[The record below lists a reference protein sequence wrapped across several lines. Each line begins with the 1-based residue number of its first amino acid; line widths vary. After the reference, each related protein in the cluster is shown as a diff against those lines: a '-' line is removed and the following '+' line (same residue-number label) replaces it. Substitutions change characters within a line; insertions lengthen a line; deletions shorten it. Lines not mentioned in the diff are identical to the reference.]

1 MVMRSSKNRRTF
13 RLGVHTSITGG
24 ISKSIERAVS
34 LGCSTIQIF
43 SHNPRQWHKSRIP
56 KHEIELF
63 KALRKKHDISPVFIH
78 ASYLI
83 NLASLSKDVLQK
95 SIELLSYE
103 MMNADILGVEYVILH
118 TGSASGQNEDKARKR
133 AVRALLKAV
142 GKNRH
147 RASLLLE
154 NTAGQR
160 GDITSSV
167 RALAHIIDMCGCDSI
182 GGICIDTCHAFS
194 SGYDFSTQEAVEQ
207 FIAEVRKYTG
217 INMLKL
223 IHVNDSKKPLG
234 SGIDRHE
241 HIGKGYI
248 GTKGFRNLLSD
259 KRIAKVPMVL
269 ETPKQSEDDDK
280 RNLRKIRNILLKKS
294 LP

>member
-1 MVMRSSKNRRTF
+1 MINHPSKKALNF
-13 RLGVHTSITGG
+13 RIGVHTSITGG

-34 LGCSTIQIF
+34 LGCGTMQIF
-43 SHNPRQWHKSRIP
+43 SHNPRQWHKSQIP

-63 KALRKKHDISPVFIH
+63 KTLRKKHDISPVFIH

-83 NLASLSKDVLQK
+83 NLASLSKEILDK

-103 MMNADILGVEYVILH
+103 MMNADILGAEYVILH

-133 AVRALLKAV
+133 AVRALVKAV
-142 GKNRH
+142 GKDRY
-147 RASLLLE
+147 RSRLLLE

-167 RALAHIIDMCGCDSI
+167 GTLAHIIDMGGCDSI

-194 SGYDFSTQEAVEQ
+194 SGYDFSTKEAVEQ

-248 GTKGFRNLLSD
+248 GMKGFRNLFSD

-269 ETPKQSEDDDK
+269 ETPKESEDDDK
-280 RNLRKIRNILLKKS
+280 RNLQKIRNILSK
-294 LP
+294 